1 MKFFRFLSPR
11 RWENYALLA
20 MASVAFLICTAV
32 RVDAFQLPTRI
43 EHPAPVKKIRAE
55 HRNTE
60 AYWVKRHKKIMT
72 KATEMKR
79 VDVLF
84 LGDSITQGFENNYVW
99 NYHFRNMKVINAGIS
114 SDRVEHILWRVQQGL
129 VKESQPKVVVLL
141 AGINNLGMASPEHT
155 AAGISHIIDQIRND
169 SPDTKILIQGI
180 FPAGKLRTDKKRN
193 RIKKTN
199 GLLAKYHNGSNVHFI
214 DFGDKFL
221 SSNGQISRKTMFD
234 YLHLTTNGYHI
245 WARSIEE
252 KLSSLLGRDQT
263 S

>member
-32 RVDAFQLPTRI
+32 RVDAIQMPTRSDQV
-43 EHPAPVKKIRAE
+43 APTKKIRPE
-55 HRNTE
+55 SRSDE
-60 AYWVKRHKKIMT
+60 AYWVKRHAKIVE
-72 KATEMKR
+72 KASEIEN

-99 NYHFRNMKVINAGIS
+99 NYHYRDLKVINAGIS

-129 VKESQPKVVVLL
+129 VKESKPKVVVLL
-141 AGINNLGMASPEHT
+141 AGINNLGMATPEYT
-155 AAGISHIIDQIRND
+155 ASGIGNIIDQIRKD
-169 SPDTKILIQGI
+169 SPSTKILVQGI
-180 FPAGKLRTDKKRN
+180 FPSGKLRSDVKRD
-193 RIKKTN
+193 RIKKAN
-199 GLLAKYHNGSNVHFI
+199 ALIAKYHNGSSVHFI
-214 DFGDKFL
+214 DFGSKFL
-221 SSNGQISRKTMFD
+221 SANGQISRKMMFD

-252 KLSSLLGRDQT
+252 KLSTLLGTDQT
-263 S
+263 T